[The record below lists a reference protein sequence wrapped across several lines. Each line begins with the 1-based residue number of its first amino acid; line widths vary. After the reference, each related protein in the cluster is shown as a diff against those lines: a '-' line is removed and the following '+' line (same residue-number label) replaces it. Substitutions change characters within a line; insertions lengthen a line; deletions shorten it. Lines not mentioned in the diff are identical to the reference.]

1 MSNTNYKLL
10 SSVFKHKSLVHL
22 SHLSADEIFYV
33 FDEAKKLQKLSQQRN
48 GEKKSSV
55 ALCGQAALLFF
66 ENSTRTRLS
75 FESACYR
82 LGLGPILIDAQSG
95 TSLNKGETQEDTVL
109 NVAAL
114 DPKLIIIRCSDR
126 LDLDQI
132 SQEINIPIINAG
144 WGAKGHPTQALLDLF
159 TIWKERP
166 LPGTKLLIV
175 GDILHSRV
183 ASSHFEIFN
192 KLGVEIAGCGPE
204 GFRPYTTHPNMKWFD
219 SLLPALEW
227 GDVVMTLRVQSERH
241 STTFEIGDYFT
252 NYGINKERMRHLK
265 ENALLMHPG
274 PVNWGVELAPEVAK
288 DPRTR
293 ILQQVNNGV
302 FVRTELLKLILDI

>member
-1 MSNTNYKLL
+1 LI
-10 SSVFKHKSLVHL
+10 HL
-22 SHLSADEIFYV
+22 SHLSADEIFYI
-33 FDEAKKLQKLSQQRN
+33 FDEAKKLQQQSQEQN
-48 GEKKSSV
+48 GEKKSTV

-95 TSLNKGETQEDTVL
+95 TSLNKGETCEDTIL

-114 DPKLIIIRCSDR
+114 DPRVIIIRCGDR
-126 LDLDQI
+126 LNLEQI
-132 SQEINIPIINAG
+132 SHDINMPIINAG
-144 WGAKGHPTQALLDLF
+144 WGAKGHPTQALLDLY
-159 TIWKERP
+159 TIWKEKN
-166 LPGTKLLIV
+166 LKGAKLLIV

-192 KLGVEIAGCGPE
+192 KLGVEIAGCGPDS
-204 GFRPYTTHPNMKWFD
+204 FKPVSTHPDLKWFE
-219 SLLPALEW
+219 SLHDGLEW
-227 GDVVMTLRVQSERH
+227 ADVVMALRVQSERH
-241 STTFEIGDYFT
+241 STSFEMRDYHGS
-252 NYGINKERMRHLK
+252 YGINRERMRHLK
-265 ENALLMHPG
+265 NDSLLMHPG
-274 PVNWGVELAPEVAK
+274 PVNWGVELAQEVTK

-302 FVRTELLKLILDI
+302 FVRTALLKLVLDF